1 MILVGKVDRVL
12 RDASGAIVSFSVPNY
27 QATQLNE
34 LDKGKDY
41 KIELTEVKSKRSL
54 IQNKYMWA
62 LIHEI
67 AKHEGMEADEVYCH
81 IIKQSGIKTEFIE
94 TIPEAVERF
103 KRVFRVV
110 VERDRRTSPKGVE
123 TVVVQCYYGT
133 STFDTKE
140 MSDFIDRMLDYA
152 ANVGLDL
159 SEYKDVW
166 R

>member
-1 MILVGKVDRVL
+1 MVITGKLDRIMKL
-12 RDASGAIVSFSVPNY
+12 DDETLISFVIPPY
-27 QATQLNE
+27 MAGIK
-34 LDKGKDY
+34 LDKSLIY
-41 KIELTEVKSKRSL
+41 KIEITQLKSKRSL
-54 IQNKYMWA
+54 QQNAYMWKV
-62 LIHEI
+62 IHDI
-67 AKHEGMEADEVYCH
+67 AKHEGMDPDEVYCQ
-81 IIKQSGIKTEFIE
+81 IIKQAGIKTEFIE
-94 TIPEAVERF
+94 TVPEAVERL
-103 KRVFRVV
+103 KRAFRVV

>member
-12 RDASGAIVSFSVPNY
+12 RDVGGAIVSFSVPNY
-27 QATQLNE
+27 QANALAE
-34 LDKGKDY
+34 IDKGKEY

-62 LIHEI
+62 LIHDI
-67 AKHEGMEADEVYCH
+67 AIHEGMDPDEVYCQ
-81 IIKQSGIKTEFIE
+81 IIKQAGIKTEFIE
-94 TIPEAVERF
+94 TVPEAVERL
-103 KRVFRVV
+103 KRAFRVV

-123 TVVVQCYYGT
+123 TVVVQCYYG
-133 STFDTKE
+133 SSLFDTKE